1 MPTEMFYTVS
11 RKIMED
17 DFRGFWAEQN
27 VQHHGANLNNS
38 FQTIATLDGTSL
50 ATKRFDFSAFSQLML
65 AAQHGLGVWPDWGD
79 PPHIQSRYRSTDVK
93 LTRSWCVTCCL
104 PNPQGATCVHG
115 AWVVQNV
122 IQTSNWRVLNEFL
135 TLSILGWNLDGK
147 RPVVPC
153 VIHGDFKA
161 WRHRT
166 KVSNR
171 INPECKRQEM
181 KHQQVA
187 WSRCHEEANLQY
199 QAALYHIE

>member
-79 PPHIQSRYRSTDVK
+79 PPHIQSSYRSTDVK
-93 LTRSWCVTCCL
+93 LTWSWCVTCCL

-115 AWVVQNV
+115 AWVVA
-122 IQTSNWRVLNEFL
+122 VLGYWIWSCKDYATVGVCKATCTFWWKL
-135 TLSILGWNLDGK
+135 TDGE
-147 RPVVPC
+147 
-153 VIHGDFKA
+153 
-161 WRHRT
+161 T
-166 KVSNR
+166 
-171 INPECKRQEM
+171 
-181 KHQQVA
+181 
-187 WSRCHEEANLQY
+187 
-199 QAALYHIE
+199 